1 MATERER
8 QFTGKIK
15 TKLPIYE
22 KDSFKKLEFIVVSDE
37 QYPQA
42 IKFELNQTK
51 CDLLN
56 NFSCGDEVKL
66 DFNIRGREWVDTYGK
81 TLYFNSFVVWRISKI
96 EKGYVVPSKEESDHV
111 QYNFNFPPASEV
123 FGDEPQKVSS
133 EYEPDDLP
141 F

>member
-8 QFTGKIK
+8 QFTGILK
-15 TKLPIYE
+15 TKLPLFE
-22 KDSFKKLEFIVVSDE
+22 KDSFKKQEFIVVSDE

-51 CDLLN
+51 CNLLLN
-56 NFSCGDEVKL
+56 FNCGDEVKL
-66 DFNIRGREWVDTYGK
+66 DFNIRGREWVDGTGK
-81 TLYFNSFVVWRISKI
+81 TCYFTSFVVWRISKI

-123 FGDEPQKVSS
+123 FGDEPAKQTV
-133 EYEPDDLP
+133 YDEPDDLP